1 MYKLY
6 EKKIVDYFLES
17 AAYLLAAKAVALN
30 YVQNNFSK
38 SQKGYLLAFIY
49 GMGLFK

>member
-17 AAYLLAAKAVALN
+17 AAYLLAATAVALN